1 MRKPILFALIAVV
14 AVLAIVAAVLFVRYQ
29 KVSTDYTNMR
39 LAEETARVGYSEA
52 FSAIT
57 EIQDSLNAISV
68 GDSAVQMLSTGAQ
81 SEMKVTEAVRRQAL
95 DRVSVLNASI
105 QRNKER
111 IRKLEASLRK
121 SGVKVDRLQ
130 KMIVKLKQTMFEKEA
145 LVAQLTGRVDSLQT
159 SVTGLTTE
167 VQRGQ
172 ETIRV
177 REQMIQEKQREL
189 ATIYY
194 IIGSK
199 KELSTLGFITAK
211 GGVFGMGKTV
221 EATGRYTESYFTSLD
236 TDQESIVPTLAAK
249 VQVVSTQ
256 PLASYELKAV
266 GGLMEIHILDAK
278 EFRKVKHLI
287 VMTK

>member
-1 MRKPILFALIAVV
+1 MRKPILFALIAAI
-14 AVLAIVAAVLFVRYQ
+14 AVLAIVAAVFFVRYR
-29 KVSTDYTNMR
+29 KVSTEYTSMR

-52 FSAIT
+52 FNAIT

-68 GDSAVQMLSTGAQ
+68 GDTTVQMLSTGAQ
-81 SEMKVTEAVRRQAL
+81 SELKVTEAVRRQAL
-95 DRVSVLNASI
+95 DRVNILNASI
-105 QRNKER
+105 QRNKAK

-121 SGVKVDRLQ
+121 SGVKVAGLE
-130 KMIVKLKQTMFEKEA
+130 KMIVTLKQTMFEKEA
-145 LVAQLTGRVDSLQT
+145 LVAQLTGQVDSLQT

-167 VQRGQ
+167 VKQGQ

-177 REQMIQEKQREL
+177 REQVIEEKRREL

-194 IIGSK
+194 VIASK
-199 KELSTLGFITAK
+199 KELSTLGFIVAK
-211 GGVFGMGKTV
+211 GGVLGLGKTV

-236 TDQESIVPTLAAK
+236 TDQESIVPTSAAK
-249 VQVVSTQ
+249 VQVVSAQ
-256 PLASYELKAV
+256 SPASYELRVV
-266 GGLMEIHILDAK
+266 GGLTEVHILDAK

>member
-1 MRKPILFALIAVV
+1 MRKPVLFALIAVI
-14 AVLAIVAAVLFVRYQ
+14 AVLAIAAALLFVRYQ
-29 KVSTDYTNMR
+29 KVSTEYTNMR

-52 FSAIT
+52 FNAIT

-68 GDSAVQMLSTGAQ
+68 GDTTVQMLSTGAQ

-95 DRVSVLNASI
+95 DRVNVLNASLK
-105 QRNKER
+105 RNKEKLR
-111 IRKLEASLRK
+111 QLEASLRK
-121 SGVKVDRLQ
+121 SGVKVASLE
-130 KMIVKLKQTMFEKEA
+130 KMIVTLKQTMLEKET
-145 LVAQLTGRVDSLQT
+145 LVAQLTGQVDSLQT

-167 VQRGQ
+167 VKQGQ

-177 REQMIQEKQREL
+177 REQVIEDKRREL

-194 IIGSK
+194 VIGSK
-199 KELSTLGFITAK
+199 KELSTLGFIVAK
-211 GGVFGMGKTV
+211 GGVLGMGKTV

-236 TDQESIVPTLAAK
+236 TDQETIIPTSAAR
-249 VQVVSTQ
+249 VQVVSAHS
-256 PLASYELKAV
+256 PASYELKPV
-266 GGLMEIHILDAK
+266 GGLMELHILDAK

>member
-1 MRKPILFALIAVV
+1 MRKPVLFALIAVAV
-14 AVLAIVAAVLFVRYQ
+14 VLAVVAAVFFARYQ
-29 KVSTDYTNMR
+29 KISTEYTNMR

-52 FSAIT
+52 FNAIT

-68 GDSAVQMLSTGAQ
+68 GDATVQMLSTGAQ
-81 SEMKVTEAVRRQAL
+81 SELKVTEAVRRQAL
-95 DRVSVLNASI
+95 DRVSALNASLK
-105 QRNKER
+105 RNKEK

-121 SGVKVDRLQ
+121 SGVKVVGLE
-130 KMIVKLKQTMFEKEA
+130 KMIVTLKQTMIEKET
-145 LVAQLTGRVDSLQT
+145 LVAQLTGQVDSLQT

-167 VQRGQ
+167 VQQGQ

-177 REQMIQEKQREL
+177 REETIEEKRREL

-194 IIGSK
+194 IVNSK
-199 KELSTLGFITAK
+199 KELTTLGFIGAK
-211 GGVFGMGKTV
+211 GGVLGMGKTV

-236 TDQESIVPTLAAK
+236 TDQENIIPTSAAK
-249 VQVVSTQ
+249 VQVVTAQ
-256 PLASYELKAV
+256 PQASYELKAV

>member
-1 MRKPILFALIAVV
+1 MRKPVLFALIAVAV
-14 AVLAIVAAVLFVRYQ
+14 VLAVVAGVLFVRYQ
-29 KVSTDYTNMR
+29 KVSTEYTNMR

-68 GDSAVQMLSTGAQ
+68 GDTTVQMLSAGSQ
-81 SEMKVTEAVRRQAL
+81 SELKVTEAVRRQAL
-95 DRVSVLNASI
+95 DRINTLNASLL
-105 QRNKER
+105 RNKEK

-121 SGVKVDRLQ
+121 SGVKVAGLE
-130 KMIVKLKQTMFEKEA
+130 KMIVVLKQTMIEKEA

-172 ETIRV
+172 ETIRAQDQSI
-177 REQMIQEKQREL
+177 EQKRREL

-194 IIGSK
+194 VIGSK
-199 KELSTLGFITAK
+199 KELGTLGFIAAK
-211 GGVFGMGKTV
+211 GGVLGMGKTV

-236 TDQESIVPTLAAK
+236 TDQESIIPTSAAR
-249 VQVVSTQ
+249 VEVVTAQ
-256 PLASYELKAV
+256 APASYELKVV
-266 GGLMEIHILDAK
+266 GGQTEIHILDAK